1 MRLKPL
7 ISILS
12 LVLVSTGFAQKQNIN
27 TTIDAWHKSA
37 ENANFESYF
46 GLMTED
52 AVFVGSDAS
61 EVWNYEEFKAFSKP
75 YFDAG
80 KAWTF
85 KSVSRNVYINE
96 NENMAWF
103 DEVLNSDHM
112 GLCRG
117 SGVLI
122 QTKNGAW
129 KIKHYVL
136 SLAVPNPLVDELVK
150 QKSKLDRKYL
160 ETLH

>member
-1 MRLKPL
+1 MKKP
-7 ISILS
+7 IFYILS
-12 LVLVSTGFAQKQNIN
+12 LIFSVSSFAQTETIN
-27 TTIDAWHKSA
+27 SVIDTWHKAA
-37 ENANFESYF
+37 EEADFDSYF
-46 GLMTED
+46 GLMTSD

-61 EVWNYEEFKAFSKP
+61 EVWNYSEFKTFSKP

-85 KSVSRNVYINE
+85 KPVNRNVYVDE
-96 NENMAWF
+96 NRNIAWF
-103 DEVLNSDHM
+103 DEVLNSVHM

-122 QTKNGAW
+122 QNKKGEW

-136 SLAVPNPLVDELVK
+136 SLAVPNPLVDQFVD
-150 QKSKLDRKYL
+150 QKSKLDKAYL
-160 ETLH
+160 KSRP